1 MKTRKLLALLLMLPL
16 LAYCG
21 KNDPVDNTDDGK
33 EQDQGQGQGTVDPP
47 ADDPFADAAPEV
59 KNGDLI
65 LVTNEKM
72 QAFVEEVKYPERD
85 YSETHILDDKYGP
98 TAPGNADKPQEYSIR
113 WTKTDAEGDK
123 TVKLW
128 EDDGWSREMTVESG
142 EYYVNIINLRPNA
155 HYHYEVKG
163 AGGKTVTSGEFNT
176 RGLVYQVLFK
186 ANVRNARDLGGWKTK
201 DGKKMVKY
209 RMIYRGGRL
218 QASTLTSKRGKEDLK
233 AQGILAQ
240 LDLRGH
246 TSSGAQ
252 EYLNR
257 EDSPLEKMWG
267 NDFAF
272 CAPCIEKGYTQMLK
286 SDGAKVKQCFEF
298 VAACVK
304 ANKPV
309 YYHCSLGRDRTGTLS
324 MLLLGV
330 LGVDEGDISKE
341 YELTQFAPFEWAT
354 STGEST
360 KMTRLVDYKGA
371 ANYIWN
377 SFVGEGESFAQGVE
391 KYLLS
396 IGVSQAVI
404 DEFRS
409 QMLVPV
415 N

>member
-1 MKTRKLLALLLMLPL
+1 MKTRRLLVLLLTLPL
-16 LAYCG
+16 LVYCG

-47 ADDPFADAAPEV
+47 VDDPFADAAQEV

-65 LVTNEKM
+65 LVTHERV
-72 QAFVEEVKYPERD
+72 QAFLEDVTYPERD
-85 YSETHILDDKYGP
+85 YSTTHILDEKYAP

-113 WTKTDAEGDK
+113 WTKADADGEK
-123 TVKLW
+123 TLKLW

-155 HYHYEVKG
+155 HYHFEVKG
-163 AGGKTVTSGEFNT
+163 AGNKMVTSGEFNT

-201 DGKKMVKY
+201 DGKKMVKD

-218 QASTLTSKRGKEDLK
+218 QPSTLTSKRGKEDLK

-240 LDLRGH
+240 LDLRGK
-246 TSSGAQ
+246 SDVLSGPAVD
-252 EYLNR
+252 YM
-257 EDSPLEKMWG
+257 D
-267 NDFAF
+267 F
-272 CAPCIEKGYTQMLK
+272 CAPVIEEGYTQMLRD
-286 SDGAKVKQCFEF
+286 DGAKVKQCFEY

-304 ANKPV
+304 NSKPV

-341 YELTQFAPFEWAT
+341 YELTQFAPYEWAT
-354 STGEST
+354 SSGEST
-360 KMTRLVDYKGA
+360 KMTRRADYKGA

-377 SFVGEGESFAQGVE
+377 NFVGEGESFAQGVE

-396 IGVSQAVI
+396 IGVAQATI

-409 QMLVPV
+409 QMLVSV

>member
-1 MKTRKLLALLLMLPL
+1 M
-16 LAYCG
+16 
-21 KNDPVDNTDDGK
+21 
-33 EQDQGQGQGTVDPP
+33 
-47 ADDPFADAAPEV
+47 
-59 KNGDLI
+59 
-65 LVTNEKM
+65 
-72 QAFVEEVKYPERD
+72 
-85 YSETHILDDKYGP
+85 
-98 TAPGNADKPQEYSIR
+98 
-113 WTKTDAEGDK
+113 
-123 TVKLW
+123 
-128 EDDGWSREMTVESG
+128 
-142 EYYVNIINLRPNA
+142 
-155 HYHYEVKG
+155 
-163 AGGKTVTSGEFNT
+163 VTSGEFDT

-209 RMIYRGGRL
+209 RMVYRGGRL
-218 QASTLTSKRGKEDLK
+218 QPSTLTSKRGKEDLK

-240 LDLRGH
+240 LDLRGK
-246 TSSGAQ
+246 SDVLSGPAVD
-252 EYLNR
+252 YM
-257 EDSPLEKMWG
+257 D
-267 NDFAF
+267 F
-272 CAPCIEKGYTQMLK
+272 CAPVIEEGYTQMLK

-298 VAACVK
+298 VAACVN

-341 YELTQFAPFEWAT
+341 YELTQFAPREWAT
-354 STGEST
+354 STGESA

-409 QMLVPV
+409 QMLVSV

>member
-1 MKTRKLLALLLMLPL
+1 MKTRRLLVLLLTLPL
-16 LAYCG
+16 LVYCG
-21 KNDPVDNTDDGK
+21 KNDPVDNTDEGT
-33 EQDQGQGQGTVDPP
+33 EQDPGQGQGTVDPP
-47 ADDPFADAAPEV
+47 AEDPFADAAQEV
-59 KNGDLI
+59 KNGDRI

-72 QAFVEEVKYPERD
+72 QAFLEDVKYPERD
-85 YSETHILDDKYGP
+85 YTTTHILDEKYGP

-113 WTKTDAEGDK
+113 WTKADAEGDK
-123 TVKLW
+123 TLKLW
-128 EDDGWSREMTVESG
+128 EDDGWSREMNVEGG

-163 AGGKTVTSGEFNT
+163 AGGKTVTAGEFDT

-218 QASTLTSKRGKEDLK
+218 QPSTLTSKRGKEDLK

-240 LDLRGH
+240 LDLRGK
-246 TSSGAQ
+246 SDVLSGPTVD
-252 EYLNR
+252 YM
-257 EDSPLEKMWG
+257 D
-267 NDFAF
+267 F
-272 CAPCIEKGYTQMLK
+272 CAPVIEEGYTQMLRD
-286 SDGAKVKQCFEF
+286 DGAKVKQCFEY
-298 VAACVK
+298 VATCVK
-304 ANKPV
+304 NSKPV

-341 YELTQFAPFEWAT
+341 YELTQFAPYEWAT
-354 STGEST
+354 SGGETT
-360 KMTRLVDYKGA
+360 KMTRRADYKGA

-377 SFVGEGESFAQGVE
+377 NFVGEGESFAQGVE

-396 IGVSQAVI
+396 IGVQQAVI

-409 QMLVPV
+409 QMLVSV

>member
-1 MKTRKLLALLLMLPL
+1 MNTRKLLALLLLLPMVTF
-16 LAYCG
+16 CS
-21 KNDPVDNTDDGK
+21 KPDPV
-33 EQDQGQGQGTVDPP
+33 QPDPDP
-47 ADDPFADAAPEV
+47 DPVVVPPEPPVDDPFAEAAQEV

-72 QAFVEEVKYPERD
+72 QAFLEDVKYPERD
-85 YSETHILDDKYGP
+85 YSKTYILDPKYGP
-98 TAPGNADKPQEYSIR
+98 TAPGNSDKPQEYSIR
-113 WTKTDAEGDK
+113 WTKADADGEK

-163 AGGKTVTSGEFNT
+163 AGGKMVTSGEFDT

-209 RMIYRGGRL
+209 RMVYRGGRL
-218 QASTLTSKRGKEDLK
+218 QPSTLTSKRGKEDLK

-240 LDLRGH
+240 LDLRGK
-246 TSSGAQ
+246 SDVLSGPAVD
-252 EYLNR
+252 YM
-257 EDSPLEKMWG
+257 D
-267 NDFAF
+267 F
-272 CAPCIEKGYTQMLK
+272 CAPVIEEGYTQMLK

-341 YELTQFAPFEWAT
+341 YELTQFAPREWAT
-354 STGEST
+354 STGESA

-409 QMLVPV
+409 QMLVSV

>member
-1 MKTRKLLALLLMLPL
+1 MKTRRLLVLLLTLPL
-16 LAYCG
+16 LVYCG

-33 EQDQGQGQGTVDPP
+33 EQGGGQGQGTVDPP
-47 ADDPFADAAPEV
+47 VDDPFADAAQEV

-65 LVTNEKM
+65 LVTHERV
-72 QAFVEEVKYPERD
+72 QAFLEDVTYPERD
-85 YSETHILDDKYGP
+85 YSTTHILDEKYAP

-113 WTKTDAEGDK
+113 WTKADAEGDK

-155 HYHYEVKG
+155 HYHFEVKG
-163 AGGKTVTSGEFNT
+163 TGGKTVTSGEFNT
-176 RGLVYQVLFK
+176 KGLVYQVLFK

-218 QASTLTSKRGKEDLK
+218 QPSTLTSKRGKEDLK

-240 LDLRGH
+240 LDLRGK
-246 TSSGAQ
+246 SDVLSGPTVD
-252 EYLNR
+252 YM
-257 EDSPLEKMWG
+257 D
-267 NDFAF
+267 F
-272 CAPCIEKGYTQMLK
+272 CAPVIEEGYTQMLRD
-286 SDGAKVKQCFEF
+286 DGPKVKQCFEY
-298 VAACVK
+298 VATCVK
-304 ANKPV
+304 NSKPV

-330 LGVDEGDISKE
+330 LGVNEGDISKE
-341 YELTQFAPFEWAT
+341 YELTQFAPYEWAT
-354 STGEST
+354 SGGETT
-360 KMTRLVDYKGA
+360 KMTRRADYKGA

-377 SFVGEGESFAQGVE
+377 NFVGEGESFAQGVE
-391 KYLLS
+391 KYLRS
-396 IGVSQAVI
+396 IGVAQATI

-409 QMLVPV
+409 QMLVSV
-415 N
+415 D

>member
-1 MKTRKLLALLLMLPL
+1 MKTRRLLVLLLTLPL
-16 LAYCG
+16 LVYCG

-47 ADDPFADAAPEV
+47 VDDPFADAAQEV

-65 LVTNEKM
+65 LVTHERV
-72 QAFVEEVKYPERD
+72 QAFLEDVKYPERD
-85 YSETHILDDKYGP
+85 YSTTHILDEKYAP

-113 WTKTDAEGDK
+113 WTKADADGEK
-123 TVKLW
+123 TLKLW

-155 HYHYEVKG
+155 HYHFEVKG
-163 AGGKTVTSGEFNT
+163 AGNKMVTSGEFNT

-218 QASTLTSKRGKEDLK
+218 QPSTLTSKRGKEDLK

-240 LDLRGH
+240 LDLRGK
-246 TSSGAQ
+246 SDVLSGPAVD
-252 EYLNR
+252 YM
-257 EDSPLEKMWG
+257 D
-267 NDFAF
+267 F
-272 CAPCIEKGYTQMLK
+272 CAPVIEEGYTQMLRD
-286 SDGAKVKQCFEF
+286 DGAKVKQCFEY

-304 ANKPV
+304 NSKPV

-341 YELTQFAPFEWAT
+341 YELTQFAPYEWAT
-354 STGEST
+354 SSGEST
-360 KMTRLVDYKGA
+360 KMTRRADYKGA

-377 SFVGEGESFAQGVE
+377 NFVGEGESFAQGVE

-396 IGVSQAVI
+396 IGVAQATI

-409 QMLVPV
+409 QMLVSV

>member
-1 MKTRKLLALLLMLPL
+1 MKTRRLLVLLLTLPL
-16 LAYCG
+16 LVYCG

-47 ADDPFADAAPEV
+47 VDDPFADAAQEV

-65 LVTNEKM
+65 LVTHERV
-72 QAFVEEVKYPERD
+72 QAFLEDVTYPERD
-85 YSETHILDDKYGP
+85 YSTTHILDEKYAP

-113 WTKTDAEGDK
+113 WTKADADGEK
-123 TVKLW
+123 TLKLW

-155 HYHYEVKG
+155 HYHFEVKG
-163 AGGKTVTSGEFNT
+163 AGNKMVTSGEFNT

-218 QASTLTSKRGKEDLK
+218 QPSTLTSKRGKEDLK

-240 LDLRGH
+240 LDLRGK
-246 TSSGAQ
+246 SDVLSGPTVD
-252 EYLNR
+252 YM
-257 EDSPLEKMWG
+257 D
-267 NDFAF
+267 F
-272 CAPCIEKGYTQMLK
+272 CAPVIEEGYTQMLRD
-286 SDGAKVKQCFEF
+286 DGAKVKQCFEY

-304 ANKPV
+304 NSKPV

-330 LGVDEGDISKE
+330 LGVNEGDISKE
-341 YELTQFAPFEWAT
+341 YELTQFAPYEWAT
-354 STGEST
+354 SGGETT
-360 KMTRLVDYKGA
+360 KMTRRADYKGA

-377 SFVGEGESFAQGVE
+377 NFVGEGESFAQGVE

-396 IGVSQAVI
+396 IGVAQATI

-409 QMLVPV
+409 QMLVSV

>member
-1 MKTRKLLALLLMLPL
+1 MKTRRLLVLLLTLPL
-16 LAYCG
+16 LVYCG

-33 EQDQGQGQGTVDPP
+33 EQGGGQGQGTVDPP
-47 ADDPFADAAPEV
+47 VDDPFADAAQEV

-65 LVTNEKM
+65 LVTHERV
-72 QAFVEEVKYPERD
+72 QAFLEDVTYPERD
-85 YSETHILDDKYGP
+85 YSTTHILDEKYAP

-113 WTKTDAEGDK
+113 WTKADAEGDK

-155 HYHYEVKG
+155 HYHFEVKG
-163 AGGKTVTSGEFNT
+163 TGGKTVTSGEFNT
-176 RGLVYQVLFK
+176 KGLVYQVLFK

-201 DGKKMVKY
+201 DGKEMVKY

-218 QASTLTSKRGKEDLK
+218 QPSTLTSKRGKEDLK

-240 LDLRGH
+240 LDLRGK
-246 TSSGAQ
+246 SDVLSGPTVD
-252 EYLNR
+252 YM
-257 EDSPLEKMWG
+257 D
-267 NDFAF
+267 F
-272 CAPCIEKGYTQMLK
+272 CAPVIEEGYTQMLRD
-286 SDGAKVKQCFEF
+286 DGPKVKQCFEY
-298 VAACVK
+298 VATCVK
-304 ANKPV
+304 NSKPV

-330 LGVDEGDISKE
+330 LGVNEGDISKE
-341 YELTQFAPFEWAT
+341 YELTQFAPYEWAT
-354 STGEST
+354 SGGETT
-360 KMTRLVDYKGA
+360 KMTRRADYKGA

-377 SFVGEGESFAQGVE
+377 NFVGEGESFAQGVE
-391 KYLLS
+391 KYLRS
-396 IGVSQAVI
+396 IGVAQATI

-409 QMLVPV
+409 QMLVSV